1 MHVELNVLDIQG
13 RVVQRVVNGNYKQG
27 SHYIKLNGEQLASG
41 LYFVELLT
49 HKTAK
54 YSKILLL
61 K

>member
-1 MHVELNVLDIQG
+1 M
-13 RVVQRVVNGNYKQG
+13 VQRVVNGNYKQG
-27 SHYIKLNGEQLASG
+27 SHHIKLNGEQLASG
-41 LYFVELLT
+41 LYFVEFLT